1 MSKRSLKRTAA
12 VLASLRQVVG
22 LISCVIL
29 YSAHTDLVIILFGL
43 IFILLPRDAH
53 KLIVQKRGLAIA
65 CRQSVR
71 PSVRDVDG

>member
-1 MSKRSLKRTAA
+1 VSKRSLKRTAA

-29 YSAHTDLVIILFGL
+29 YSAHTDLV
-43 IFILLPRDAH
+43 FILLPRDAH
-53 KLIVQKRGLAIA
+53 KLIVQKRGLAIT